1 MLGGQEFRGV
11 AEGLKDLGRSDSE
24 FRVWSSE
31 VGILREKQ
39 LPRAMRLQETI
50 GFSCGILLN
59 LPKAL

>member
-1 MLGGQEFRGV
+1 MLGSQECRGV
-11 AEGLKDLGRSDSE
+11 TVGFRDLGCSDSE

-50 GFSCGILLN
+50 G
-59 LPKAL
+59 